1 MLAQFR
7 RSHAAQKL
15 RMPHVVGKKTI
26 LITGGAGFLGSQLC
40 HRKLVNGHRVVCLDN
55 LQTGR
60 ISNIS
65 DLMHHPNFMFI
76 HHDVVNAYEIGEK
89 VDEIFNLACPASPQK
104 YQIDPIHTFK
114 TSVMGAI
121 NALELARKDDAKIFQ
136 ASTSEVYGDPEISP
150 QPEGYRGCVNTFGP
164 RACYDEGKR
173 AAETLFHDYHDQYGV
188 RIRIGRIFNT
198 YGPYMDPN
206 DGRVVSNFINQALR
220 GENLTVY
227 GQGQQ
232 TRSFCYVDDLLDAIE
247 SLMRVP
253 MVERTPINIGNPGEF
268 TVLEL
273 AQKVIALTKTGAKI
287 DYHDLPTDDPKQRK
301 PDISVAM
308 EKLRWQPKVPLEEGL
323 RKTIDHFK
331 GEMVRIPSAEFAVTS

>member
-1 MLAQFR
+1 
-7 RSHAAQKL
+7 
-15 RMPHVVGKKTI
+15 MPHVVGKKTI

-40 HRKLVNGHRVVCLDN
+40 HRKLINGHRVVCLDN

-65 DLMHHPNFMFI
+65 DLMHHPNFKFM

-89 VDEIFNLACPASPQK
+89 VDEIFNLACPASPPK

-121 NALELARKDDAKIFQ
+121 NALELARKYDAKIFQ

-150 QPEGYRGCVNTFGP
+150 QPEAYRGCVNTFGP
-164 RACYDEGKR
+164 RSCYDEGKR
-173 AAETLFHDYHDQYGV
+173 AAETLFHDYHERYGV

-198 YGPYMDPN
+198 YGPYMDPD

-220 GENLTVY
+220 GQNLTVY

-253 MVERTPINIGNPGEF
+253 LDDRTPINIGNPGEF

-273 AQKVIALTKTGAKI
+273 AQKVIAMTDTGVKI
-287 DYHDLPTDDPKQRK
+287 EHRDLPTDDPKQRK

-308 EKLRWQPKVPLEEGL
+308 DKLRWQPKVPLEEGL
-323 RKTIDHFK
+323 RKTIHHFK
-331 GEMVRIPSAEFAVTS
+331 GAMARAPLAEFAVTS